1 LKPGTASPETAAPAT
16 SKAGSIPQS
25 VVAAP
30 VSGTRAGT
38 RPLVPAEVTQ
48 YFIPVRSSQPAGH
61 ELIYRPMAIG
71 ACDIHFADTKAGV
84 DASQQAAFLAEITQ
98 DPIPVDWEAAVET
111 DLDPNDLEKTP
122 RELAGFLDLPQAAAR
137 AKSYV
142 TWGKGLADFVYR
154 KRTIDLL
161 KSNYYGRF
169 SKADEGERDFR
180 VRLQQLVR
188 EERDAEVERL
198 RQKYSPRIN
207 VLEDRIR
214 RAEQTISREQA
225 EAGGAKIDT
234 MLSIG
239 STVLGALFG
248 RKTLSATNIGRA
260 ASSVRSAGRAVRQ
273 SQDIGR
279 AQETLES
286 YTEQLQGIQAEF
298 DAEIEALKSRNDP
311 ATERFDVVQ
320 IKPKKKDISV
330 KLIALAWAPVWRSA
344 SGELTSACE

>member
-1 LKPGTASPETAAPAT
+1 
-16 SKAGSIPQS
+16 
-25 VVAAP
+25 
-30 VSGTRAGT
+30 
-38 RPLVPAEVTQ
+38 
-48 YFIPVRSSQPAGH
+48 
-61 ELIYRPMAIG
+61 MAIG
-71 ACDIHFADTKAGV
+71 ACEIHFADTKTGV
-84 DASQQAAFLAEITQ
+84 DASQQVAFFAEITE
-98 DPIPVDWEAAVET
+98 DPIPVDWETAVET
-111 DLDPNDLEKTP
+111 DIDPNDLEKAP
-122 RELAGFLDLPQAAAR
+122 REGASFLDLPQAAAR
-137 AKSYV
+137 ARSYA
-142 TWGKGLADFVYR
+142 TWGKALADFVYR
-154 KRTIDLL
+154 SRTIDLL

-169 SKADEGERDFR
+169 SKAGESERDFR
-180 VRLQQLVR
+180 IRLQQLVR

-198 RQKYSPRIN
+198 RQKYSPKIT

-214 RAEQTISREQA
+214 RAEQAIAREEA
-225 EAGGAKIDT
+225 EAGGAKMDT

-286 YTEQLQGIQAEF
+286 YKEQLHDVHVEF

-311 ATERFDVVQ
+311 ATEPFDLVQ

-330 KLIALAWAPVWRSA
+330 KLIALAWTPGWRSS
-344 SGELTSACE
+344 SGEVKNA